1 MKVSIRK
8 RLSRSFSLE
17 AEFETSGGVGC
28 LGILGASGCGKSMTL
43 KCIAGIET
51 PDEGHIEINGRVLF
65 DSAAKLD
72 LRPQARR
79 VGYLF
84 QNYALFPR
92 MTVLEN
98 IMAALPAVTVPG
110 RGRAAEKRRK
120 ALDWVERFGLAGLE
134 DRRPAA
140 LSGGQQ
146 QRAALA
152 RMLICGPEAILL
164 DEPFSALDTN
174 LREQM
179 QARMLE
185 LLAGRDDVILVTH
198 SRDEVFKLCGELL
211 VMDGGRVLRKGRT
224 RELFREPGLVAVA
237 RLTGCKN
244 ISPVRRLGERE
255 IAALDW
261 GLTLRTAVPV
271 EDTITHVGIRAHDF
285 VPVFPG
291 EAREAG
297 VNLVRIRVL
306 SCSEEPFEKA
316 LLFSNAAA
324 QGPEES
330 HEIWWK
336 YSNYLNYYNTEQ
348 LYIPP
353 ESLLLLRDTAL
364 FPYGQTRITNTSH
377 TVLEKSG
384 SPFRGDTGRFPV
396 AGQNVNV
403 SVQGKQS
410 L

>member
-1 MKVSIRK
+1 MSLKVSIRK
-8 RLSRSFSLE
+8 RLSRSFTLE
-17 AEFETSGGVGC
+17 AEFETAGGAVW

-51 PDEGHIEINGRVLF
+51 PDEGRIEANGRVLF

-98 IMAALPAVTVPG
+98 IMAGLPG
-110 RGRAAEKRRK
+110 RERAAEKRRR
-120 ALDWVERFGLAGLE
+120 ALAWAERFGLAGLE
-134 DRRPAA
+134 GRRPAA

-152 RMLICGPEAILL
+152 RMLIREPEVVLL

-179 QARMLE
+179 QVKMLE
-185 LLAGRDDVILVTH
+185 LLGSRGDVVLVTH
-198 SRDEVFKLCGELL
+198 SRDEAYKLCGDLL
-211 VMDGGRVLRKGRT
+211 VMDGGRAIKKGRT
-224 RELFREPGLVAVA
+224 KELFRDPGLAAAA

-244 ISPVRRLGERE
+244 ISPAKRLGERE

-271 EDTITHVGIRAHDF
+271 GGGVTHVGIRAHDF
-285 VPVFPG
+285 VPVLPG
-291 EAREAG
+291 DARGSGA
-297 VNLVRIRVL
+297 NLVRIKPL
-306 SCSEEPFEKA
+306 GHSEEPFEEA
-316 LLFSNAAA
+316 LLFSNADARLP
-324 QGPEES
+324 GEDR
-330 HEIWWK
+330 EIWWK
-336 YSNYLNYYNTEQ
+336 YSKYLNYRDIKQ

-353 ESLLLLRDTAL
+353 ESLLLL
-364 FPYGQTRITNTSH
+364 Q
-377 TVLEKSG
+377 
-384 SPFRGDTGRFPV
+384 
-396 AGQNVNV
+396 
-403 SVQGKQS
+403 
-410 L
+410 

>member
-8 RLSRSFSLE
+8 RLSRSFTLDIN
-17 AEFETSGGVGC
+17 FETSGDTASGC

-65 DSAAKLD
+65 DSAARLD
-72 LRPQARR
+72 LKPQARR

-98 IMAALPAVTVPG
+98 IRAGLPG
-110 RGRAAEKRRK
+110 RWTGAEKRRK
-120 ALDWVERFGLAGLE
+120 ALAWVEQFGLAGLE

-152 RMLICGPEAILL
+152 RMLIREPEAILL

-179 QARMLE
+179 QARTLE
-185 LLAGRDDVILVTH
+185 LLENRGDVILVTH

-211 VMDGGRVLRKGRT
+211 IMDGGHTLKKGRT
-224 RELFREPGLVAVA
+224 RELFRKPGLVTAA

-244 ISPVRRLGERE
+244 ISPVRIAGEQE
-255 IAALDW
+255 LYALDW
-261 GLTLRTAVPV
+261 GLKLRTAAPV
-271 EDTITHVGIRAHDF
+271 GEGITHVGIRAHDF
-285 VPVFPG
+285 VPVLPG
-291 EAREAG
+291 GERLPPGPRAG
-297 VNLVRIRVL
+297 KAGDNMVRIKTL
-306 SCSEEPFEKA
+306 SHSEEPFEEA
-316 LLFSNAAA
+316 LIFSNAGAR
-324 QGPEES
+324 GPEER

-336 YSNYLNYYNTEQ
+336 YSKYLNYHNVEQ

-353 ESLLLLRDTAL
+353 ESLLLLEAAA
-364 FPYGQTRITNTSH
+364 
-377 TVLEKSG
+377 K
-384 SPFRGDTGRFPV
+384 
-396 AGQNVNV
+396 
-403 SVQGKQS
+403 
-410 L
+410 